1 MFVKLDD
8 NYSLKSNRTGEDDS
22 VYEEYM
28 PRYQEYTVQSN
39 RKKMVRLL
47 MKHKWSLLLNFVL
60 VSIVGLV
67 VGLSVYF
74 TASSPS
80 FITTVE
86 STVTTAATEIT
97 PIMTTIMTT
106 GMTSTTI
113 MATTT
118 TTTTTTMTIDE
129 QIANGIQ

>member
-39 RKKMVRLL
+39 HEKMVRLL
-47 MKHKWSLLLNFVL
+47 MKHKWSLLLSFVL

-74 TASSPS
+74 TASS
-80 FITTVE
+80 
-86 STVTTAATEIT
+86 AATEIT

-106 GMTSTTI
+106 GMTSTT
-113 MATTT
+113 TTT
-118 TTTTTTMTIDE
+118 TTTTAMTKDE